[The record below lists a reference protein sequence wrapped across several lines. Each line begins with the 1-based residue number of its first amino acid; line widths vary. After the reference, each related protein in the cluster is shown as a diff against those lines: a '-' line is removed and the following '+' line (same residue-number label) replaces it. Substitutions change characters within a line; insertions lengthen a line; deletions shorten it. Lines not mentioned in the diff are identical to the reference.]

1 MKKYIAAIVVGVL
14 FVLITPV
21 FAEAAEPSQK
31 FRHIVVWDFKQG
43 LNEEEKGALF
53 NKMKE
58 DLENLTNVID
68 GIVELH
74 VVRDVLNPGI
84 NGEGQL
90 VLNSL
95 FESKEAYTDGYAPH
109 PKHLEIA
116 AYVVADIVENRRA
129 ADYYE

>member
-1 MKKYIAAIVVGVL
+1 MKKYIAGIIVGIL
-14 FVLITPV
+14 FMLITPA

-43 LNEEEKGALF
+43 LSEAEKDTLF

-58 DLENLTNVID
+58 DLENYVKTID
-68 GIVELH
+68 GVIELR

-95 FESKEAYTDGYAPH
+95 FESKEAYTDVYAPH
-109 PKHLEIA
+109 PRHLEIA
-116 AYVVADIVENRRA
+116 AYVVADIVENRRS
-129 ADYYE
+129 ADFYE